1 MLILH
6 TTTGIFC
13 LVFVE
18 VVIVLTLHV
27 PGTLD
32 LIMNGA
38 FARGAFSGLVVL
50 CVPNQQNTIIAT
62 MVNVMI
68 LFMRIPFGV
77 KYELLHPKG
86 ILIFASLRML

>member
-13 LVFVE
+13 LVSVE
-18 VVIVLTLHV
+18 AVIVLTLHV

-38 FARGAFSGLVVL
+38 LAEGAFSGLVVL
-50 CVPNQQNTIIAT
+50 CVPNQLNTIIAT

-77 KYELLHPKG
+77 KCELLYPKG

>member
-1 MLILH
+1 MC
-6 TTTGIFC
+6 IFF
-13 LVFVE
+13 LVSVE
-18 VVIVLTLHV
+18 AVIVLILHV

-38 FARGAFSGLVVL
+38 LAGGAFSGKVVL
-50 CVPNQQNTIIAT
+50 YVTKQINTIIAT

-68 LFMRIPFGV
+68 LFMRFPFGV

-86 ILIFASLRML
+86 ILIFSSLRML